1 MTANEEACIANISP
15 RERLKRL
22 IGGVIPFVIAL
33 AILTWLIA
41 TDANRLWRIPLFI
54 LFMAAGSGF
63 FQWRDKT
70 CVGLTS
76 RNSRNLTGKIEKIE
90 DEAELAQ
97 VRRQA
102 RKVNIEAFL
111 AAIALTLIALA
122 LPM

>member
-1 MTANEEACIANISP
+1 MTTNEEVCIANISP

-33 AILTWLIA
+33 AILTWLIS
-41 TDANRLWRIPLFI
+41 TDVNRLWRLPLFI

-70 CVGLTS
+70 CVGLAS
-76 RNSRNLTGKIEKIE
+76 RSSRNLDDKIEKID
-90 DEAELAQ
+90 DEVELAQ

-102 RKVNIEAFL
+102 RKVSIQAFL

-122 LPM
+122 LPI